1 MLALLSGLGIKDCI
15 YAFLIIALG
24 AFLVYERTHLI
35 NEGKK
40 DVLTALAAST
50 AKLTAANNAAL
61 AKQAGEDA
69 AAITAV
75 ETSYAKALATSNAAT
90 AALSGRLRDYLAAR
104 SGEATVPGNPATPG
118 KPDGSAAVTS
128 GVDSALAGVIGAA
141 GHDAQQVIA
150 LQQYVTDVCL
160 R

>member
-75 ETSYAKALATSNAAT
+75 ETSYAKALATSNASA

-104 SGEATVPGNPATPG
+104 SGEATVPGNTVAPVGPYDATG
-118 KPDGSAAVTS
+118 IAA
-128 GVDSALAGVIGAA
+128 GIDSAVAGVIQAA
-141 GHDAQQVIA
+141 GDDAQQVIA